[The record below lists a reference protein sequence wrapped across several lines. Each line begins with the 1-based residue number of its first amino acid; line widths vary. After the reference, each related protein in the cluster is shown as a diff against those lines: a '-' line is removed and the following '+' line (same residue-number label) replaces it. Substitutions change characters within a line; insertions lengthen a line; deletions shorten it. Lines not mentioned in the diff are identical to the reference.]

1 MLTTVATEWFGSSP
15 MFVVGHLGVVE
26 WNAQGPPVVARAD
39 TSEITRPL
47 DTDSG
52 LI

>member
-1 MLTTVATEWFGSSP
+1 MLATVATEWFGSSP
-15 MFVVGHLGVVE
+15 MLDVGHLGVVE
-26 WNAQGPPVVARAD
+26 WNAQGPPMVVRAD
-39 TSEITRPL
+39 TSKITRPL